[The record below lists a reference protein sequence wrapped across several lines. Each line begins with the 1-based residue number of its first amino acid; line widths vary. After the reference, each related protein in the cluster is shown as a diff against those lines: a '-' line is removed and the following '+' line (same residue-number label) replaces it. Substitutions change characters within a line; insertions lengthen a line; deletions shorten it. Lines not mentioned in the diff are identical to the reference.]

1 MTVKGRSG
9 MGNRKVS
16 VSRLDPTKKATAE
29 EVALVIEQ
37 GARYLEFLTNQ
48 RKKLYNTC
56 ASLDDFIEANALQG
70 ISYEKFSYANNSL
83 SPDSISRILESSEKQ
98 LRDSQEEYKEYLFL
112 LTQEEE
118 KYLKIYRAY
127 TTLPLD
133 DSKLLESFYVER
145 KEAHEIIE
153 DVFKGQIKL
162 RAFWKR
168 KSKALELVAERCH
181 YTPYEGDW
189 DTLKHLMEVI

>member
-1 MTVKGRSG
+1 

-16 VSRLDPTKKATAE
+16 VSRLDPTKQATAE

-37 GARYLEFLTNQ
+37 GSSYLEFLTDQ

-56 ASLDDFIEANALQG
+56 ATLDDFIEANALQG
-70 ISYEKFSYANNSL
+70 ISYEKLNRANNSL
-83 SPDSISRILESSEKQ
+83 NPDSISRILESSEKQ
-98 LRDSQEEYKEYLFL
+98 LRESQKEYKDHLFL

-133 DSKLLESFYVER
+133 DCRLLESFYAEG
-145 KEAHEIIE
+145 KEAHEIIR

-162 RAFWKR
+162 RTFWKR

-181 YTPYEGDW
+181 YNPFEGDRE
-189 DTLKHLMEVI
+189 TMKRLMEVI